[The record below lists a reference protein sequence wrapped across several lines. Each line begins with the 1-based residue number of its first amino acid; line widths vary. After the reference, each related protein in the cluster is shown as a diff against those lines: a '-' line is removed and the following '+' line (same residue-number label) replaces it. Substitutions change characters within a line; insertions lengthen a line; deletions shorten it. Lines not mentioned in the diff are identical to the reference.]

1 MVQQN
6 HHMSKFKKDKAGK
19 FISHAHL
26 VDVICENCLKK
37 FKIKNSSL
45 KYGRGKCCSRKCV
58 DENKKKTM
66 VGENNGMYGKTTS
79 MNQKIIASETLS
91 KLHKSSEFKNHCK
104 EKLRDYVEM
113 HGYYPGQSPE
123 SIKRRAETVSKMSK
137 EEKRKNREKTELEC
151 IKRYGKTPVQIRR
164 EALNK
169 CKVTSIEK
177 KISNILNKI
186 GVKYTQKYTLPFE
199 NSYKEY
205 DFFID
210 GKNILIEADGDFWHA
225 NPKFWLDKPLLDV
238 QISNISNDELKN
250 GLAKNLGYKLLRFWE
265 TDINGENFEEELVKK
280 LKIYEVL

>member
-1 MVQQN
+1 
-6 HHMSKFKKDKAGK
+6 MSKFEKDKNGK
-19 FISHAHL
+19 FVSSARW
-26 VDVICENCLKK
+26 VDRVCENCSKT
-37 FKIKNSSL
+37 FKIKSSSL

-58 DENKKKTM
+58 DENKKNTM
-66 VGENNGMYGKTTS
+66 VGENNGMYGRTTS
-79 MNQKIIASETLS
+79 VNQKIIASETMS
-91 KLHKSSEFKNHCK
+91 KLHKSPEFKNRCK
-104 EKLRDYVEM
+104 EKLKDYVELY
-113 HGYYPGQSPE
+113 GYYPGQSPE
-123 SIKRRAETVSKMSK
+123 SVKKRMDTFSKMSK

-177 KISNILNKI
+177 KISGILNRL
-186 GVKYTQKYTLPFE
+186 GVKFIQKYTLPFE

-225 NPKFWLDKPLLDV
+225 NPKYWLDETLLEV
-238 QISNISNDELKN
+238 QITNIKNDELKN
-250 GLAKNLGYKLLRFWE
+250 SLAKNLGYTLLRFWE